1 MMDRYKS
8 NVREIEAPDKKFIPG
23 DSYLQSGR
31 SHCEKTG
38 KNPRLLLLMKIRRSY
53 SIEFDVQY
61 STVNLTDQTNSN
73 DYAKQTENVA
83 LLVAFGLVKVT

>member
-38 KNPRLLLLMKIRRSY
+38 KNPRLLLLMKTSNARRDDSL
-53 SIEFDVQY
+53 DPR
-61 STVNLTDQTNSN
+61 L
-73 DYAKQTENVA
+73 
-83 LLVAFGLVKVT
+83 